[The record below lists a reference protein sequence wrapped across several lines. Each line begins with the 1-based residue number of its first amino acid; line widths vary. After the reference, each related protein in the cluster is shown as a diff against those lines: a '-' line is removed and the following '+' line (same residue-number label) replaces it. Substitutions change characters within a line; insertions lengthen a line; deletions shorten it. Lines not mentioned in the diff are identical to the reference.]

1 MALSYKHVAHK
12 EMTMR
17 LDDDR
22 ARLENIR
29 KGIVTVQSDFLVL

>member
-1 MALSYKHVAHK
+1 
-12 EMTMR
+12 MTMR

-29 KGIVTVQSDFLVL
+29 KGIVTVQSNFLVL